1 MGKIVNGKY
10 YSEDSTLD
18 IPEVSGG
25 YEESR
30 RDYGRAK
37 YRKDIIQARVGGEL
51 NRDFFLAYPNKIKD
65 YGLTQDDISKLS
77 L

>member
-10 YSEDSTLD
+10 YPEDSTLD

-37 YRKDIIQARVGGEL
+37 YKKDLLQPRIGGNL
-51 NRDFFLAYPNKIKD
+51 SKDFFQAYPDKIKD
-65 YGLTQDDISKLS
+65 YGLTPEQCREMGL
-77 L
+77 